1 MKKGRMFSVLLVILT
16 ILCIILAY
24 ILVYWGKGTEE
35 VNDKYLLTIISDFND
50 PYVVYVPLAIKEKGN
65 TAKIMK
71 EVEIFDGNGS
81 FEIIE
86 SEKGKALKIEAKD
99 TIQLIGYLTETNKV
113 VEKTKSPYFQQYF
126 CWGLALSM
134 YENEI
139 ENNWIGFDEE
149 NLKIADAWIYA
160 NVLGDLDGL
169 NLNITL
175 EYKIRHKWDPT
186 QIPGGTAGGGMV
198 VDKTNIE
205 ININGWHKT
214 SLFREAHATK

>member
-1 MKKGRMFSVLLVILT
+1 MKKGSFFSIL
-16 ILCIILAY
+16 IIFLIIICVILAY

-35 VNDKYLLTIISDFND
+35 VNDIYQLTIKPDFD
-50 PYVVYVPLAIKEKGN
+50 EPFLVYIPLALKENGDV
-65 TAKIMK
+65 AKIMK
-71 EVEIFDGNGS
+71 EVKITDGKGT
-81 FEIIE
+81 FEIIK
-86 SEKGKALKIEAKD
+86 SEKGRALKIEAND
-99 TIQLIGYLTETNKV
+99 TIQLIGYLTETNEM

-205 ININGWHKT
+205 ISINGWHKT
-214 SLFREAHATK
+214 SLFREAHATT